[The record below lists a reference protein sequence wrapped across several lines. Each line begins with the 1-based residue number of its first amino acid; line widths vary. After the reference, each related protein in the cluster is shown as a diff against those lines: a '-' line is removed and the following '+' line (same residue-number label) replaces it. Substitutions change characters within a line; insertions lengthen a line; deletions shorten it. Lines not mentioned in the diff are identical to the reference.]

1 MSDQQAENRLRPL
14 RILVL
19 VDGFDTERL
28 VRSLE
33 HQVQL
38 HDAELLL
45 LFVRGPAHRAGL
57 EVAPRRPGGH
67 RLPADRERALAEAEL
82 DEGAQALAEAEQLAS
97 QVAGQVQS
105 RQLEGEPGHVVCDLA
120 RTESVDLVVLR
131 GASRGQP
138 PEGHAHLGPTARYVV
153 DHSPCP
159 VLLLPTGR

>member
-1 MSDQQAENRLRPL
+1 LSKHEAENRLKPL

-19 VDGFDTERL
+19 VDGFDTERMIQSIE
-28 VRSLE
+28 R
-33 HQVQL
+33 QVQL
-38 HDAELLL
+38 RDAELLL

-67 RLPADRERALAEAEL
+67 RLPADRERAFAEAEL
-82 DEGAQALAEAEQLAS
+82 EEGAQALAEAEQLAS
-97 QVAGQVQS
+97 QGGAKVQS

-120 RTESVDLVVLR
+120 QTESVDLVVLR

-138 PEGHAHLGPTARYVV
+138 PEAHAHLGPTARYVV

>member
-1 MSDQQAENRLRPL
+1 M

-19 VDGFDTERL
+19 VDGFDTERMIQSIE
-28 VRSLE
+28 R
-33 HQVQL
+33 QVQL
-38 HDAELLL
+38 RDAEVFL

-67 RLPADRERALAEAEL
+67 RLPADRERAFAEAEL
-82 DEGAQALAEAEQLAS
+82 EEGWQALAEAEQLAS
-97 QVAGQVQS
+97 QGGAKVQS

-120 RTESVDLVVLR
+120 QTESVDLVVLR

>member
-1 MSDQQAENRLRPL
+1 LSEHQAENSSKLL
-14 RILVL
+14 RILML
-19 VDGFDTERL
+19 VDGFDTERM
-28 VRSLE
+28 VQSMER
-33 HQVQL
+33 QDQL

-67 RLPADRERALAEAEL
+67 RLPANRERAFAEAEL
-82 DEGAQALAEAEQLAS
+82 EEGAQALAEAEQLAS
-97 QVAGQVQS
+97 RFGAKVQS

-120 RTESVDLVVLR
+120 RTESIDVVVLR

-159 VLLLPTGR
+159 VLLLPSGR